1 MIATIRAT
9 DHEDLPALSKFLVR
23 AYKFEPSDFHFDPR
37 LLKRKYLHP
46 RAGWLGSRSYL
57 FERSG
62 KIVAHGGICPVSF
75 RLPTGRIVSGHVIVD
90 WAADSRMP
98 ALGVMMYRKL
108 MQTAS
113 ASFAIGGEPDTRK
126 ILPRI
131 GFRHVGDAS
140 IYAAWLRPWLEFRT
154 RPSTGRSLLR
164 LLHGLKH
171 PVPNRIRHNSQASAR
186 ALSRIAPSPMTVRAL
201 LILGF
206 FCMITIRDSP
216 RAELS
221 ANLKY
226 GFLKQAPS
234 TGIAVPSQMDS

>member
-37 LLKRKYLHP
+37 LLKWKYLYP
-46 RAGWLGSRSYL
+46 RAGWQGSRSYL

-62 KIVAHGGICPVSF
+62 EIVAHGGICPVSL

-98 ALGVMMYRKL
+98 GLGVMMDRRL

-113 ASFAIGGEPDTRK
+113 TSFAIGGEPDTRK

-131 GFRHVGDAS
+131 GFRHVGEAS

-154 RPSTGRSLLR
+154 RPVPGDPFCASCTPERSHE
-164 LLHGLKH
+164 LHL
-171 PVPNRIRHNSQASAR
+171 PQDCESAFNPR
-186 ALSRIAPSPMTVRAL
+186 
-201 LILGF
+201 F
-206 FCMITIRDSP
+206 FCMIIIRDLP

-221 ANLKY
+221 TNLKC